1 MTILNL
7 SLKKDRVYTREE
19 LVKMKR
25 NNKERIR
32 FNAVDSITVKNT
44 PDNIVIMSKLKV
56 LLAKQLKTN
65 NHLDHYMGNSK
76 HSQLI

>member
-44 PDNIVIMSKLKV
+44 PDNIVIMSKL
-56 LLAKQLKTN
+56 
-65 NHLDHYMGNSK
+65 
-76 HSQLI
+76 